1 VQGQRRYAHRRRR
14 KTAIRMGTEV
24 GTSEARQKRKEEG
37 RLRKKQMIAE
47 SGGVRPRVA
56 IAPESSNGTTTSR
69 KKPKLDAK
77 GPPKQQRKEGNYGT
91 KGTTTSPVTHHPGA
105 LSSSSPATKN
115 GTTLNPATFQRPFHS
130 SSLSSSSANNNR
142 FGRVMEVVP
151 CRNKP
156 RYSTLTIAI
165 PGSILSNCQTRELRT
180 LMIGQIARAATI
192 YHVDEI
198 VVFDDKLG
206 RNQSSSTGWRR
217 PRNNTNNSNDRSHQQ
232 TTESLSK
239 TPECEED
246 DKKEEPSSE
255 ATSPPQQ
262 QQQQHPRSDPQTF
275 MARLLQYC
283 ECPQYLRR
291 HFFPMH
297 PDLQFAGILAPIDAP
312 HHVREGDRT
321 PYREGVVLETKSTTP
336 GTSLVN
342 CGVRSRPVE
351 YVKQKNIFWRQDT
364 YCCALGSLFFTINPL
379 LFLFFRR
386 FCTNKTLQD

>member
-1 VQGQRRYAHRRRR
+1 
-14 KTAIRMGTEV
+14 MGTEV

-56 IAPESSNGTTTSR
+56 IATESTTSR
-69 KKPKLDAK
+69 KKPKIETK
-77 GPPKQQRKEGNYGT
+77 GNPKQKREGNYGT
-91 KGTTTSPVTHHPGA
+91 KGATTSPGENH
-105 LSSSSPATKN
+105 LESSSSSSPATKN
-115 GTTLNPATFQRPFHS
+115 VTTVNPASHKQPFHS
-130 SSLSSSSANNNR
+130 SFPSSTTTTSTSNNR

-206 RNQSSSTGWRR
+206 RNHQSSSNNNGWRR
-217 PRNNTNNSNDRSHQQ
+217 PRNNTNNNDRSHQQ

-239 TPECEED
+239 NPEG
-246 DKKEEPSSE
+246 DKKEEASTE
-255 ATSPPQQ
+255 ATNPPQQ
-262 QQQQHPRSDPQTF
+262 QQHHPRSDPQTF

-321 PYREGVVLETKSTTP
+321 PYREGVVLETKSSTP
-336 GTSLVN
+336 GKTSLVN

-351 YVKQKNIFWRQDT
+351 YVKLQTKSCDR
-364 YCCALGSLFFTINPL
+364 AGS
-379 LFLFFRR
+379 
-386 FCTNKTLQD
+386 CHK